1 MRDFQYHA
9 PTSLKDVYALLGEHG
24 EDSRLISGGT
34 GLINMMK
41 QDLIAV
47 DHLVSIQNVI
57 TTRANIISGSNS
69 EPNCL

>member
-34 GLINMMK
+34 GLIN
-41 QDLIAV
+41 I
-47 DHLVSIQNVI
+47 
-57 TTRANIISGSNS
+57 
-69 EPNCL
+69 CLLYTSPRPRDALLSRMPSSA